1 MNRLLF
7 CDNNSVQTS

>member
-7 CDNNSVQTS
+7 TSK

>member
-7 CDNNSVQTS
+7 RFYMNIIR